1 MAFRE
6 CTKFDVRT
14 GWESG
19 YSIELLDE
27 GRVCYSEYSFEGYA
41 HGQPDDEPENERSC
55 PDPDYEPE
63 SPYSTFLKYLDIVA
77 KKYPE
82 VYFAVYE
89 HIQDR
94 TEYAYRCLAGY
105 CKYQNNS
112 FISQFQS
119 KFQIIE

>member
-27 GRVCYSEYSFEGYA
+27 GRVCYSEYSFEGYSS
-41 HGQPDDEPENERSC
+41 GQPDGEPKSEYS
-55 PDPDYEPE
+55 Y
-63 SPYSTFLKYLDIVA
+63 SPYSHFLIVLNNVA

-82 VYFAVYE
+82 VYLAVYE
-89 HIQDR
+89 HIQGR
-94 TEYAYRCLAGY
+94 TEEAYRSLAGY
-105 CKYQNNS
+105 CKYRNNS
-112 FISQFQS
+112 FISQFQ
-119 KFQIIE
+119 IIE